1 MTRKPKTLA
10 AVEVE
15 EGERTA
21 TAMFGFMGKARL
33 YNTPGARAVAIRI
46 IEAEA
51 KNESDPVEKKFFET
65 AIEFI
70 KSVGEKH
77 DQVMR
82 ETYNNI

>member
-1 MTRKPKTLA
+1 MTRKPKTVA
-10 AVEVE
+10 GFDKE

-21 TAMFGFMGKARL
+21 TALFGFMGKVRL
-33 YNTPGARAVAIRI
+33 YNAGARAVAIRI

-82 ETYNNI
+82 ETYDNI